1 MAFPSGAANGTVATV
16 NGVSY
21 TYNSTTGA
29 WNKTSAG
36 VSGATVV
43 TTGGATFTGPV
54 TFQSTVSY
62 STPLQ
67 FAAGTVSAPSVSFST
82 ATTTGLYAGSGT
94 LGLATSGAVGIYIDA
109 SQNVGV
115 ATASPSYKLDV
126 NGAARTQGNHIVTG
140 RLQVSGVGDFITAIN
155 DRGVRIVADSTDAHA
170 KLQFTN
176 NAQNSEWCSLY
187 AYSTGRINQPGGSFQ
202 TPAIGI
208 NTTPG
213 GTGSILA
220 TGLITAYYSDKRLK
234 TISGNIENAL
244 TKVRQ
249 LNGVL
254 YVENEIA
261 KSFGYDDDSQQVGV
275 IAQEVQAVQPEAVAL
290 APFDRAEDGSS
301 KSGETYLTVH
311 YEKLVPLLIEAIK
324 ELSSQVD
331 DLKAEID
338 IIKRG

>member
-1 MAFPSGAANGTVATV
+1 MAFPSSPTNGQVATI

-67 FAAGTVSAPSVSFST
+67 FAAGSASAPSVTFST

-94 LGLATSGAVGIYIDA
+94 LGLTTSGTVGLYIDA
-109 SQNVGV
+109 SQNVGI

-126 NGAARTQGNHIVTG
+126 NGSSRTQGNHTVTG
-140 RLQVSGVGDFITAIN
+140 YITSSSYGNFVTAIN
-155 DRGVRIVADSTDAHA
+155 DHGVRIAADGTDAHA

-176 NAQNSEWCSLY
+176 SAQNSEWCSLY

-213 GTGSILA
+213 STGQLLA
-220 TGLITAYYSDKRLK
+220 TGSITAYYSDKRLK

-261 KSFGYDDDSQQVGV
+261 KSFGYDDDNQQVGV
-275 IAQEVQAVQPEAVAL
+275 IAQEVQAVQPEAVVL

-301 KSGETYLTVH
+301 KSGEIYLTVH

-331 DLKAEID
+331 SLKAEID
-338 IIKRG
+338 IIKKG

>member
-1 MAFPSGAANGTVATV
+1 MAFPSGPANGAVATV

-54 TFQSTVSY
+54 TFQSSVSY

-67 FAAGTVSAPSVSFST
+67 FAAGNVSAPSVSFST

-126 NGAARTQGNHIVTG
+126 NG
-140 RLQVSGVGDFITAIN
+140 
-155 DRGVRIVADSTDAHA
+155 
-170 KLQFTN
+170 
-176 NAQNSEWCSLY
+176 
-187 AYSTGRINQPGGSFQ
+187 TGRISGNTILSGTLTIAGGSGGTQVSMTNGGDLLIFNGDNSGSVRLYCDSNQ
-202 TPAIGI
+202 QLIVDGAVYAASGAGTFLSLGV
-208 NTTPG
+208 NTAAG

-234 TISGNIENAL
+234 TINGNIENAL
-244 TKVRQ
+244 AKVRQ

>member
-1 MAFPSGAANGTVATV
+1 MAFPSGAANGAVATV

-36 VSGATVV
+36 VSGASVV

-54 TFQSTVSY
+54 TFQSSVSY

-126 NGAARTQGNHIVTG
+126 NGAARTQGNHIVSGTLTIAG
-140 RLQVSGVGDFITAIN
+140 GSGGTQVSMTNGGDLLIFNGDNSGSVRLYCDSNQQLIVGGAVYAASGAGTFLSLGVNTA
-155 DRGVRIVADSTDAHA
+155 A
-170 KLQFTN
+170 
-176 NAQNSEWCSLY
+176 
-187 AYSTGRINQPGGSFQ
+187 
-202 TPAIGI
+202 
-208 NTTPG
+208 G

-244 TKVRQ
+244 AKVRQ

-301 KSGETYLTVH
+301 KSGEIYLTVH

-324 ELSSQVD
+324 ELSSQVE